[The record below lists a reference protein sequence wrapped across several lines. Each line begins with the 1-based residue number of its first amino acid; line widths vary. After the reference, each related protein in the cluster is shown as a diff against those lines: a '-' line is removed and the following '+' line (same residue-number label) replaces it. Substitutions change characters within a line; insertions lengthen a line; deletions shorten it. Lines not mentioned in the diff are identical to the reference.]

1 MKRIITIVVI
11 FLAFLSIFIMI
22 DSAEDYPLNDYQKKF
37 AKMII
42 MEAYRA
48 KKITGLPA
56 SIFASQCILE
66 TGWGKYIP
74 TDMHTGKFSYNLF
87 GIKGSASNGFVEIYT
102 HEYVNG
108 KRIRIKAK
116 FRAYNSYAESFIDYG
131 NLILKSERYALAVV
145 FRNYPRRYIYELWKA
160 GYATDINYPQKVLKI
175 AEQMG
180 WIKKDEKRGKM
191 D

>member
-1 MKRIITIVVI
+1 
-11 FLAFLSIFIMI
+11 MI

-74 TDMHTGKFSYNLF
+74 TDMYTGKFSYNLF
-87 GIKGSASNGFVEIYT
+87 GIKGIGNNGFVEIYT

-131 NLILKSERYALAVV
+131 NLILKSERYVLAVI
-145 FRNYPRRYIYELWKA
+145 FRNYPKRYIYELWKA
-160 GYATDINYPQKVLKI
+160 GYATDPLYVEKVILI
-175 AEQMG
+175 AIRCKF
-180 WIKKDEKRGKM
+180 IKQ
-191 D
+191 